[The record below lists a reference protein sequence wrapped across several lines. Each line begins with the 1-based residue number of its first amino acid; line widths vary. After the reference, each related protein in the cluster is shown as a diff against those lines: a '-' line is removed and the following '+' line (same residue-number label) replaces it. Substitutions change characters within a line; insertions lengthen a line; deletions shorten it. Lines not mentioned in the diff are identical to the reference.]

1 MEKKCLK
8 SEAACFDWFLGV
20 SFLDRKP
27 CILHH
32 QQLSPTGSVLGSN
45 LKWMMSQ
52 GGVPTFG
59 NWSAAGDTPYT
70 QKFENLRRSKKTAG
84 GVYSNPN
91 EVTETPDQPP
101 PPPLRSPLH
110 PSSHNTPDAL
120 NQRQRYERK
129 PETGHP
135 RPAGSPLHRENLPRR
150 HANPLRQHH
159 LDHGGYGG
167 SPRSPYREVAA
178 ATSAAAAASPRS
190 RYRSAGMQTPDRK
203 ASSSDGRVPM
213 TPGRSRLKQGG
224 RGFEPASDEVTV
236 PPFGDWDDAN
246 AASGEKYTGIFNRV
260 RRDKLSPNSSV
271 KQQPPSSSG
280 RQEHEV
286 QQLFIGIMKNA
297 DDVYL

>member
-1 MEKKCLK
+1 MIWLDDKCLLIHFSK
-8 SEAACFDWFLGV
+8 
-20 SFLDRKP
+20 
-27 CILHH
+27 
-32 QQLSPTGSVLGSN
+32 Q
-45 LKWMMSQ
+45 Q

-70 QKFENLRRSKKTAG
+70 QKFENLRRSKKTAT

-91 EVTETPDQPP
+91 EVITETPDQP

-110 PSSHNTPDAL
+110 PSSHDAL

-135 RPAGSPLHRENLPRR
+135 RPAGSPLHRETVARR
-150 HANPLRQHH
+150 HANPLQQHH

-167 SPRSPYREVAA
+167 SPRSPYREVA
-178 ATSAAAAASPRS
+178 AAAAASPRS

-203 ASSSDGRVPM
+203 ASSSDGRVPV

-224 RGFEPASDEVTV
+224 RGFEPALDEVTV

-260 RRDKLSPNSSV
+260 RRDKLTPNSSV
-271 KQQPPSSSG
+271 KQQPPSSPSG
-280 RQEHEV
+280 GRRQEHKV
-286 QQLFIGIMKNA
+286 QQVIRLLMELWSIFPATMVIFSWH
-297 DDVYL
+297 L